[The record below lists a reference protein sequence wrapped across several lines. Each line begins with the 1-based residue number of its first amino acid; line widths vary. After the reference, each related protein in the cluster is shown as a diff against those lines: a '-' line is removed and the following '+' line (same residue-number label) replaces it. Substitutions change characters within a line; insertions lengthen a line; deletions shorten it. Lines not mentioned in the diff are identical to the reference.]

1 MSEENVEVVRRL
13 YDAWARE
20 DIPATVE
27 LLDPEV
33 EYVNPAGAIEP
44 GTRRGLHEFI
54 AATEKLSEG
63 WASWKMEP
71 EQFTDAGDKV
81 AVVMSYRARARRS
94 GIEVEGRESALLTLA
109 GGRIVRYEWFHEP
122 SDALLAAGLAHQ
134 PMPQDHVELVLRQAD
149 ATNRRDMDGFLAC
162 VAEDVEWEETA
173 AGFPGLRA
181 VYHGR
186 SELREWFTEVV
197 LGVWEDVHFE
207 REEIAQLDGGRV
219 LIGGVLSARGQLSG
233 VETQLRFWQLFSF
246 ATGLITRRQVFLGGR
261 EEALAAAGT
270 AV

>member
-1 MSEENVEVVRRL
+1 
-13 YDAWARE
+13 
-20 DIPATVE
+20 VE
-27 LLDPEV
+27 LLDPEI

-44 GTRRGLHEFI
+44 GTRRGLQEFI
-54 AATEKLSEG
+54 AATERLSEG

-71 EQFTDAGDKV
+71 EQLIDAGDKV

-94 GIEVEGRESALLTLA
+94 GLEVEGRESALLTVA

-122 SDALLAAGLAHQ
+122 NDALVAAGLADEL
-134 PMPQDHVELVLRQAD
+134 PQNHVELVLRQAD
-149 ATNRRDMDGFLAC
+149 ATNRRDLDGFLAC

-207 REEIAQLDGGRV
+207 REEIARLEGGQV

-246 ATGLITRRQVFLGGR
+246 ATGLITRRQVFLGSR
-261 EEALAAAGT
+261 EEALAAA
-270 AV
+270 AASV